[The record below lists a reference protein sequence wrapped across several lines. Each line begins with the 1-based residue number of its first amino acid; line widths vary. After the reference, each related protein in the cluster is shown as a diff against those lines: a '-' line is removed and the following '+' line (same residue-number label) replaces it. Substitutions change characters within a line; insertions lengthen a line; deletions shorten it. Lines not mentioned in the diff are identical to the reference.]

1 MKRTNTST
9 LLAVGVALA
18 LWSRVASGHEGHDH
32 GVAATAISVPAAPR
46 AEAATELYE
55 LVALAR
61 AGELVIYLDRFT
73 SNEPVAGAAIQVETP
88 VGSVDAQDLQDGT
101 YKIAAPWSGQPGRYD
116 LIFTV
121 TKDENAD
128 VLPLTLVIPR
138 PTAEKLTGS
147 SWFTTS
153 ALASGVKDR
162 IVGTDLTVIATVIG
176 AFLAGMIAMAFARR
190 RRKRIA
196 AGLVLALAAILT
208 NSIASAQEDANPSRL
223 ESTAVTGRDTAQRL
237 PEGGVFVPKSTQ
249 RILAIRT
256 LVTEPAMHR
265 RTVELPG
272 RIIPDPGS
280 SGYVQA
286 SVGGRLSPPNGGF
299 PRLGTPVKKGDVLA
313 YVTPPMQAI
322 DVSDMRQRQGELDQQ
337 ISIVERRLARYEQLA
352 PSGAVARSQLEDT
365 RLELKGLKER
375 RASLDK
381 VRRESEELV
390 APVDGVIADGTPVA
404 GQMTQP
410 NSVVFH
416 IVDPAR
422 LWVEALSYEAL
433 AGVQSATARI
443 GGKAVNLSYRGSG
456 FSDRNQSIPIH
467 FAIEGNTSRLRAG
480 QFVTVL
486 ATTDEEQKGIAVPR
500 NALVRSASGQDVV
513 FEHVAAERFE
523 ARPVRVQAL
532 DGKSVL
538 IAAGFDAGKRVVVQG
553 AELLDQIR

>member
-1 MKRTNTST
+1 
-9 LLAVGVALA
+9 V
-18 LWSRVASGHEGHDH
+18 
-32 GVAATAISVPAAPR
+32 
-46 AEAATELYE
+46 
-55 LVALAR
+55 R
-61 AGELVIYLDRFT
+61 AGELIIYLDRFT
-73 SNEPVAGAAIQVETP
+73 TNEPVPGAAIQVETP
-88 VGSVDAQDLQDGT
+88 VGSVDALAMQDGT
-101 YKIAAPWSGQPGRYD
+101 YKVAAPWSGQPGRYD

-121 TKDENAD
+121 TKGETAE
-128 VLPLTLVIPR
+128 VLPLTLVMPG
-138 PTAEKLTGS
+138 PVAEKQTGS
-147 SWFTTS
+147 SWFTSS
-153 ALASGVKDR
+153 ALASGVKDH
-162 IVGTDLTVIATVIG
+162 IVETDLTVIAIAIG

-190 RRKRIA
+190 RSKRIA
-196 AGLVLALAAILT
+196 AGVVLALAAILT
-208 NSIASAQEDANPSRL
+208 NSIASAHEGEDHSHQAPI
-223 ESTAVTGRDTAQRL
+223 AVTARDTAQRL

-256 LVTEPAMHR
+256 LVTEPAVHR

-286 SVGGRLSPPNGGF
+286 SVGGRLSAPNGGF

-313 YVTPPMQAI
+313 HVTPPMQAI

-337 ISIVERRLARYEQLA
+337 MSIVERRLARYETLA
-352 PSGAVARSQLEDT
+352 PSGAVAKSILEET
-365 RLELKGLKER
+365 RLELQGLKER

-443 GGKAVNLSYRGSG
+443 SGKALNLSYRGSG

-467 FAIEGNTSRLRAG
+467 FAIEDQTSGLRAG

-523 ARPVRVQAL
+523 ARPVRVEPL

-538 IAAGFDAGKRVVVQG
+538 IAAGLDAGKRVVVQG
-553 AELLDQIR
+553 AELLEQIR

>member
-1 MKRTNTST
+1 MSGTNTST
-9 LLAVGVALA
+9 LLAVGFALA
-18 LWSRVASGHEGHDH
+18 LWGDGAWSHEGHDH
-32 GVAATAISVPAAPR
+32 GAEATAISVPAAPR

-61 AGELVIYLDRFT
+61 SGELIIYLDRFT
-73 SNEPVAGAAIQVETP
+73 SNEPIAGAAILVETP
-88 VGSVDAQDLQDGT
+88 VGSVDARALQDGT
-101 YKIAAPWSGQPGRYD
+101 YQVAAPWAGQPGRYD

-128 VLPLTLVIPR
+128 VLPLTLVIPG
-138 PTAEKLTGS
+138 PTAEKPTGS

-162 IVGTDLTVIATVIG
+162 IVGTDLTVIATTIG
-176 AFLAGMIAMAFARR
+176 AFLAGMLAMAFARR

-196 AGLVLALAAILT
+196 AGLFLALAAILT
-208 NSIASAQEDANPSRL
+208 NSVASAHEGEDHSHQTP
-223 ESTAVTGRDTAQRL
+223 TAVTGRDTAQRL
-237 PEGGVFVPKSTQ
+237 PEGGVFVPKSAQ

-256 LVTEPAMHR
+256 LVTEPAVHR

-286 SVGGRLSPPNGGF
+286 SVGGRLTAPNGGF

-337 ISIVERRLARYEQLA
+337 ISIVERRLARYERLA
-352 PSGAVARSQLEDT
+352 PSGAIAQTLLEET
-365 RLELKGLKER
+365 RLELQGLNER

-381 VRRESEELV
+381 VRRDSEALI
-390 APVDGVIADGTPVA
+390 APVDGVIAEGTPVA

-433 AGVQSATARI
+433 AEVQNATARI
-443 GGKAVNLSYRGSG
+443 GGKALNLSFRGSG
-456 FSDRNQSIPIH
+456 FADRNQSIPIH
-467 FAIEGNTSRLRAG
+467 FAIEGHTSGLRAG

-486 ATTDEEQKGIAVPR
+486 ATTDEEQRGIAVPR
-500 NALVRSASGQDVV
+500 NALVRSANGQDVV

-523 ARPVRVQAL
+523 ARPVRVEPL
-532 DGKSVL
+532 DGQSVL
-538 IAAGFDAGKRVVVQG
+538 IAAGIDPGKRVVVQG

>member
-1 MKRTNTST
+1 MPRTNMAT
-9 LLAVGVALA
+9 LLAVGSMLA
-18 LWSRVASGHEGHDH
+18 LWSGGVWAHEGHNH
-32 GVAATAISVPAAPR
+32 GAETTAISVSAAPR

-61 AGELVIYLDRFT
+61 AGELIIYLDRFT
-73 SNEPVAGAAIQVETP
+73 SNEPVAGAVIQIETP
-88 VGSVDAQDLQDGT
+88 VGSVDAQALPDGT
-101 YKIAAPWSGQPGRYD
+101 YKVAAPWSAQPGRYD

-121 TKDENAD
+121 TKGETAD
-128 VLPLTLVIPR
+128 VLPLTLVMPA
-138 PTAEKLTGS
+138 PTTEKSTGL
-147 SWFTTS
+147 SWFTNS
-153 ALASGVKDR
+153 ALAGGVKDR
-162 IVGTDLTVIATVIG
+162 VVGTDFVVISIAIG
-176 AFLAGMIAMAFARR
+176 AFFAGAIAMAFVRP
-190 RRKRIA
+190 RRKQIA

-208 NSIASAQEDANPSRL
+208 NPIASAHEGEDHGQQAPA
-223 ESTAVTGRDTAQRL
+223 AVTSRDMAQRL

-256 LVTEPAMHR
+256 LITEPAVHR

-272 RIIPDPGS
+272 RIIPDPSS

-286 SVGGRLSPPNGGF
+286 SVGGRLSAPNGGF
-299 PRLGTPVKKGDVLA
+299 PRLGTAVKKGDLLA

-337 ISIVERRLARYEQLA
+337 MSIVERRLARYERLA
-352 PSGAVARSQLEDT
+352 PSGSIAQTLLEET
-365 RLELKGLKER
+365 RLELQGLKER

-404 GQMTQP
+404 GQITQP

-416 IVDPAR
+416 IVDPTR
-422 LWVEALSYEAL
+422 LWVEALSYEAF
-433 AGVQSATARI
+433 AGVQSAAARI
-443 GGKAVNLSYRGSG
+443 GGKALNLSYRGSG
-456 FSDRNQSIPIH
+456 FADRNQSIPIH
-467 FAIEGNTSRLRAG
+467 FAIEDQTSGLRAG

-486 ATTDEEQKGIAVPR
+486 ATTDEEQKGISVPR

-513 FEHVAAERFE
+513 FEHVSAERFE
-523 ARPVRVQAL
+523 ARPVRVEPL

-538 IAAGFDAGKRVVVQG
+538 IAAGFDAGKRVVIQG
-553 AELLDQIR
+553 AELLEQIR

>member
-1 MKRTNTST
+1 MSRTNTST
-9 LLAVGVALA
+9 LLAVGLALA
-18 LWSRVASGHEGHDH
+18 LWGDGAWSHEGHDH
-32 GVAATAISVPAAPR
+32 GAEATAISVPAAPR
-46 AEAATELYE
+46 AEAATEVYE

-61 AGELVIYLDRFT
+61 GGELIIYLDRFA

-88 VGSVDAQDLQDGT
+88 VGSVDAQALQDGT
-101 YKIAAPWSGQPGRYD
+101 YKIAAPWSGQPGQYD

-121 TKDENAD
+121 TQDETAD
-128 VLPLTLVIPR
+128 VLPLTLVIPG
-138 PTAEKLTGS
+138 PAAEKLTGS
-147 SWFTTS
+147 SWFTSS
-153 ALASGVKDR
+153 ALASGVKNG
-162 IVGTDLTVIATVIG
+162 IVGIDLIVLATSIG

-190 RRKRIA
+190 RRQRIA
-196 AGLVLALAAILT
+196 AALVLALAAILT
-208 NSIASAQEDANPSRL
+208 SSIASAHEGDDHSHQAP
-223 ESTAVTGRDTAQRL
+223 TAVTGRDTAQRL
-237 PEGGVFVPKSTQ
+237 PEGGVFVPKSAQ

-256 LVTEPAMHR
+256 LVTEPAVHR

-272 RIIPDPGS
+272 RIIPDPNA

-313 YVTPPMQAI
+313 YVTAPMQAI

-337 ISIVERRLARYEQLA
+337 ISIVERRLARYEILA
-352 PSGAVARSQLEDT
+352 PSGAVAKSLLEET
-365 RLELKGLKER
+365 RLELQGLKER

-381 VRRESEELV
+381 VRRDSEALI
-390 APVDGVIADGTPVA
+390 APVDGVIAEGTAVA

-416 IVDPAR
+416 IIDPAR

-433 AGVQSATARI
+433 LGLQNATARI
-443 GGKAVNLSYRGSG
+443 SGKAFDLSYRGSG
-456 FSDRNQSIPIH
+456 FADRNQSIPIH
-467 FAIEGNTSRLRAG
+467 FAIDGNTSGLRAG

-500 NALVRSASGQDVV
+500 DALVRSASGQDVV
-513 FEHVAAERFE
+513 FEHVAAERFG
-523 ARPVRVQAL
+523 ARPVRVEPL
-532 DGKSVL
+532 DSKSVL
-538 IAAGFDAGKRVVVQG
+538 IAAGLEPGKRVVVQG